1 MQEIHTYIHKEK
13 GKTIMKIKKIAAMLL
28 AGIMSVGLCSCA
40 SSDNSSAASDNSSA
54 ADSAASGADSS
65 AADSAASDADSSA
78 ADSTA
83 SEGGD
88 WAYIADKGTFV
99 VGITLF
105 EPMNYYDENGEL
117 TGFETEF
124 TKAVC
129 EKMGVEPVFQEIEWE
144 QKELELN
151 SKNIDAIWN
160 GLTVTED
167 RKENMAFSKS
177 YVRNKQV
184 VVINSKN
191 ADKYTDIA
199 SMAGASCA
207 AESGSAGESA
217 IQADSVLSQ
226 NEYIPTSAQ
235 KDVLLE
241 LKSGT
246 IEVGVI
252 DYVMAIASV
261 GEGTDYSDLMIVD
274 GIELAPEEYAV
285 GLRKGDTETVEK
297 VNSAIDEL
305 VADGTLKAL
314 AEKYGLGGVYAFDN

>member
-1 MQEIHTYIHKEK
+1 
-13 GKTIMKIKKIAAMLL
+13 MKIKRIAALLL

-40 SSDNSSAASDNSSA
+40 SSGTPSASSASEGSSA
-54 ADSAASGADSS
+54 ADNADSS
-65 AADSAASDADSSA
+65 T

-88 WAYIADKGTFV
+88 WQYIADKGSFV
-99 VGITLF
+99 AGITLF

-129 EKMGVEPVFQEIEWE
+129 EKLGVEAKFQEIEWDK
-144 QKELELN
+144 KEIELN
-151 SKNIDAIWN
+151 AKTIDAIWN
-160 GLTVTED
+160 GLTVTEE
-167 RKENMAFSKS
+167 RKENMGFSKS

-184 VVINSKN
+184 VVIKADNK
-191 ADKYTDIA
+191 DKYTDEA

-207 AESGSAGESA
+207 AESGSAGQTA
-217 IQADSVLSQ
+217 IETSSVLSQ
-226 NEYIPTSAQ
+226 NEFVGASAQ

-241 LKSGT
+241 VKAGT
-246 IEVGVI
+246 VELGVL
-252 DYVMAIASV
+252 DYVMAKASI

-274 GIELAPEEYAV
+274 GVELAPEEYAI
-285 GLRKGDTETVEK
+285 GMRKGDTETIEK
-297 VNSAIDEL
+297 VNGAIDEL

-314 AEKYGLGGVYAFDN
+314 AEKYGLADVYAFDN

>member
-1 MQEIHTYIHKEK
+1 
-13 GKTIMKIKKIAAMLL
+13 MKIKKIAAMLL

-129 EKMGVEPVFQEIEWE
+129 EKLGVEPVFQEIEWE

-305 VADGTLKAL
+305 VADGTLKEL

>member
-1 MQEIHTYIHKEK
+1 
-13 GKTIMKIKKIAAMLL
+13 MKIKKIAAMLL
-28 AGIMSVGLCSCA
+28 AGIMSVGLCACS

-65 AADSAASDADSSA
+65 AADSAASDAESSA